1 MSTSE
6 LTPTPSRPAL
16 EDTTRRS
23 AFRYLWSASLISTVG
38 DGVLLA
44 ALPLM
49 AAALTK
55 DPRLVAGVAFAGRL
69 PWLVL
74 ALFGGVL
81 VDRADRRRLMIG
93 TQLGQLSLVTLI
105 ALIATLNLSE
115 IWMIYIF
122 AFGIGCGD
130 ILFTGA
136 SQAIVPTLVR
146 PDGLERANGRLI
158 GAESVSRE
166 FLGPPLGAAL
176 FAFALPTPFWVDAVT
191 FLVSIMLLAQIPAP
205 ARAVEP
211 IEPAAVP
218 ARRGVFAEIG
228 EGLRWLARA
237 RLPRALTLIAAA
249 GNFGEAMAL
258 SLLVLFAHDVLGLGD
273 VGFGLL
279 LAAMAAG
286 GVLGSLVS
294 GWVVARFGARE
305 VAIAVQVISPSAW
318 LAIGVLGRN
327 ALVVVALFT
336 VFSIALAM
344 WNVVSV
350 SVRQRLI
357 PNELMGRVTSAGR
370 MLAYGATPLGALA
383 GGFVAGEFGL
393 VAPWLVGG
401 ALSLLVAIASFP
413 VLRRWDG

>member
-6 LTPTPSRPAL
+6 LTPAPAG
-16 EDTTRRS
+16 TARRRERR
-23 AFRYLWSASLISTVG
+23 AFAHLWSASLISTLG

-49 AAALTK
+49 AAAMTS
-55 DPRLVAGVAFAGRL
+55 DPRLIAGVVFAGRL

-74 ALFGGVL
+74 ALFGGVI
-81 VDRADRRRLMIG
+81 VDRVDRRRLMIG
-93 TQLGQLSLVTLI
+93 TQIGQLLLVTLI
-105 ALIATLNLSE
+105 ALVATADLAQ
-115 IWMIYIF
+115 IWMIYVF

-136 SQAIVPTLVR
+136 SQAFVPAIVR
-146 PDGLERANGRLI
+146 PEELEKANGRLI
-158 GAESVSRE
+158 AAESVSRE

-176 FAFALPTPFWVDAVT
+176 FAFAMPTPFWVDAVT
-191 FLVSIMLLAQIPAP
+191 FLASMVLITRIRTP
-205 ARAVEP
+205 EP
-211 IEPAAVP
+211 LPRQVP
-218 ARRGVFAEIG
+218 DGPVPRGMFAEIG
-228 EGLRWLARA
+228 EGLRWLAKA

-249 GNFGEAMAL
+249 GNFAEAMAL
-258 SLLVLFAHDVLGLGD
+258 SLLVLFARDVLGLGD
-273 VGFGLL
+273 VGFGVL

-318 LAIGVLGRN
+318 LAIGVFGRN
-327 ALVVVALFT
+327 ALVVVGLFT
-336 VFSIALAM
+336 VFSVALAM

-357 PNELMGRVTSAGR
+357 PNELLGRVTSAGR

-401 ALSLLVAIASFP
+401 VLSLLVAVVSFP
-413 VLRRWDG
+413 VLRRWDS